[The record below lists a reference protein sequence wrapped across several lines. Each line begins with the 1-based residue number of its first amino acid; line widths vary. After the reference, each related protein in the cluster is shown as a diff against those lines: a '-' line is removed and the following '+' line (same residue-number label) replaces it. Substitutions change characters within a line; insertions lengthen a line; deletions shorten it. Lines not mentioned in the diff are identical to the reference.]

1 MSSAN
6 PPLDIPIDLGEG
18 VTEMSTVE
26 CPTVEKVLDQAFAD
40 NHTARMHAGRRLT
53 ETNDNISE
61 QTKLMFLEEKTKV
74 GTREAAAMQR
84 MDTDKLAQQILHQRS
99 ASDQPQKSAN

>member
-1 MSSAN
+1 MAE
-6 PPLDIPIDLGEG
+6 PID
-18 VTEMSTVE
+18 V
-26 CPTVEKVLDQAFAD
+26 VLNQAFAD

-61 QTKLMFLEEKTKV
+61 QTKLGFLEEKMKV

-84 MDTDKLAQQILHQRS
+84 MDSDKLANAILQQRS
-99 ASDQPQKSAN
+99 AKDQPQASAT